1 MMRWNFEN
9 LKPKKIVFEK
19 NEDNKTYHIQYIGL
33 ELVNVNGVSIIDIDI
48 PKADIVMKNIDVKT
62 EGLCCYENH
71 VGVGIP
77 VIEEIY
83 KDSNENYLI
92 MKDVTDNA

>member
-33 ELVNVNGVSIIDIDI
+33 E
-48 PKADIVMKNIDVKT
+48 
-62 EGLCCYENH
+62 
-71 VGVGIP
+71 
-77 VIEEIY
+77 
-83 KDSNENYLI
+83 
-92 MKDVTDNA
+92 